1 MKKDV
6 MLVIGAGQIGMAIAR
21 RVGFGKKII
30 LGDKNIDNAR
40 TVALKHR
47 NMGRS
52 GIWSMLRAY
61 LLLRHPS
68 RQSSGSISTVRLC
81 C

>member
-40 TVALKHR
+40 TVAISVSQKFPYR
-47 NMGRS
+47 N
-52 GIWSMLRAY
+52 
-61 LLLRHPS
+61 
-68 RQSSGSISTVRLC
+68 
-81 C
+81 